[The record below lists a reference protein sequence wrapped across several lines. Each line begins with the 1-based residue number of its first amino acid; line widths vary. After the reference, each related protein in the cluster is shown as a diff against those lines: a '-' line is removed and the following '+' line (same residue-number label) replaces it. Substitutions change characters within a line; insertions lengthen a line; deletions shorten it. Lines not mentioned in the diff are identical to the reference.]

1 MDWFVVWHM
10 KEGIIC
16 CLIWKLQGSQIML
29 SCQTSLVTLVPS
41 IQVNILKAF
50 PFWAFLDIL
59 EFITLLDLKQ
69 VKAFLCRYVH

>member
-29 SCQTSLVTLVPS
+29 SCQTSLVTLVPYTSQYSES
-41 IQVNILKAF
+41 IS
-50 PFWAFLDIL
+50 
-59 EFITLLDLKQ
+59 LLGIFGHSG
-69 VKAFLCRYVH
+69 VYNAPGS